1 VMEYRGGVAIISA
14 MSSQAILFVLCTPQ
28 ANIGQLLL
36 ELRRNRDHIAAL
48 V

>member
-1 VMEYRGGVAIISA
+1 MSA
-14 MSSQAILFVLCTPQ
+14 EAILFVLLSPQ